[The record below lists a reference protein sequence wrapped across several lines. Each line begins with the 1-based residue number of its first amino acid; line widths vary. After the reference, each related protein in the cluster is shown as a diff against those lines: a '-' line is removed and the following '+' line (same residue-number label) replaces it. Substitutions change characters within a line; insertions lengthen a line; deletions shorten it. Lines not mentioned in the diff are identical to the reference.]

1 MSKKTSG
8 VVKVQFTTSP
18 LERRL
23 KLCPVSY
30 FGFKNEG
37 DLGIVKPRN
46 TVSRGKRTRFQA
58 KKNKTKIKGG
68 CDSRTVRINVTPA
81 SFNAH
86 VRLY

>member
-37 DLGIVKPRN
+37 DLGICKTTKHGFKGEKD
-46 TVSRGKRTRFQA
+46 TVSSEKEQ
-58 KKNKTKIKGG
+58 KQN
-68 CDSRTVRINVTPA
+68 
-81 SFNAH
+81 
-86 VRLY
+86 